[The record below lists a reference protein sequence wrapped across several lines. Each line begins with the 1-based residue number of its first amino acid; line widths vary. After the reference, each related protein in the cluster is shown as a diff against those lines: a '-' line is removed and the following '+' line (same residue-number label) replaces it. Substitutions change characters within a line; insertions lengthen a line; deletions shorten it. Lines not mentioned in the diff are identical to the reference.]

1 MIKREKME
9 LIERERYAGR
19 EKEREKGVS
28 EKTGSRKKY

>member
-1 MIKREKME
+1 ME

-28 EKTGSRKKY
+28 EKTGSKKK